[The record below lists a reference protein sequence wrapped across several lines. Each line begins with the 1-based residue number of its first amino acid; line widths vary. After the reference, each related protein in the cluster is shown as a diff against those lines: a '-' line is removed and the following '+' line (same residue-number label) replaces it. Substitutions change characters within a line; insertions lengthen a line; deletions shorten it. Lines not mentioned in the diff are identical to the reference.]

1 MSLASTSIQRPVMAI
16 VMTLVIIIFGMI
28 GITSLPVRE
37 YPSMDPPI
45 INVGTNYRGANA
57 EIIDSQITEIL
68 EASIN
73 GIAGIRTLTSTS
85 SDGYSNIVV
94 EFELN
99 VDLEAAANDVR
110 DRVSRV
116 QNRLPKDCDPPTVT
130 KSDADSNPILMLAVR
145 SDKRNPLELSDI
157 GDRMFKERLQTIP
170 GVSEIVI
177 FGEKRYA
184 IRVTLDPAKLAAYG
198 LTPAEVS
205 SQISAEN
212 VELPSGRI
220 EGSNINL
227 MVRTL
232 GLLRTPEEF
241 ENLVIREVNGVAIKL
256 TDVGSSAFAAEDEK
270 AITKFNGE
278 PCVVIAVLP
287 QSGANSVE
295 ISDRFRKRLDEIMLD
310 MPEDIKAQIIMDTTD
325 FVRNSIE
332 EVEET
337 ILIAFILVVIII
349 FIFLRS
355 WRTTMIPIIAIPV
368 SLIGTFFI
376 MYVCGFSINVLTL
389 LSIVLAVGLVVDDA
403 IVVMENI
410 FVKIEEGMTP
420 IEAAFKGSKE
430 IYFAILSTTIVL
442 VCVFMPIVFLSGMTG
457 RLFREFGI
465 AIAGSVII
473 SAFVSLSLTPM
484 MCSKILNTSASQGK
498 LYRVTEKFFQSITEG
513 YSQLLTSFIRTRWI
527 AISIIVVAFGG
538 IVLLFTQLKSELAPL
553 EDRSR
558 ITLRVSMPEGASYE
572 SFTTY
577 VDEISDMVQDSVPE
591 LSGCQAQVRNG
602 GAFVRAF
609 LIDPKERNRSQQALS
624 DKLNKD
630 TRHMTKGKILIT
642 QDPTI
647 GDRRAGQGVQYV
659 IQANSTDKLREI
671 LPSFMDEVQKSPI
684 FAFSDVNLKFTKPEL
699 VVHIDREKARLLN
712 VSTTA
717 IAQTMQLA
725 YAGQRIGY
733 FTMNGK
739 QYQIIEEV
747 SKTDR
752 NRPDKLP
759 ALYVRNGNGAM
770 IQLDNLLTDTI
781 KSNTPSLY
789 RFNRYA
795 SATVSATM
803 APGFSLGDAVD
814 EMNRIK
820 SIVLDDTFKTE
831 LSGQARELA
840 ESSNSI
846 YFAFMLA
853 LVLVYLILAAQFESF
868 RDPLVIMFSVPMA
881 LVGTLLSLWF
891 FDQTINIFSEIGIIM
906 LIGLIT
912 KNGILI
918 VEFANQRR
926 DMGYSIYKAVL
937 DASASRLRPILMTS
951 LATIFGILPIA
962 LALGAGAESRVSMG
976 IAVVGGMFFGTILTL
991 FIVPVMYT
999 FLTTKKRVIIREED
1013 YLTNE

>member
-1 MSLASTSIQRPVMAI
+1 MSFASTSIKRPVLAI
-16 VMTLVIIIFGMI
+16 VISLVIVIFGMI
-28 GITSLPVRE
+28 GFTSLPVRE
-37 YPSMDPPI
+37 YPSVDPPI
-45 INVGTNYRGANA
+45 INVMTSYPGANA

-94 EFELN
+94 EFELG
-99 VDLEAAANDVR
+99 VDMEAAANDVR

-116 QNRLPKDCDPPTVT
+116 QNRLPKDCNPPTVSKT
-130 KSDADSNPILMLAVR
+130 DSDSNPIIMLAVR
-145 SDKRNPLELSDI
+145 SDKRNPLDLTDVA
-157 GDRMFKERLQTIP
+157 DRMFKERLQTIP
-170 GVSEIVI
+170 GISEIAI
-177 FGEKRYA
+177 YGEKRYA
-184 IRVTLDPAKLAAYG
+184 IRVTLDPDRLAAYQ
-198 LTPAEVS
+198 LTAAEVS
-205 SQISAEN
+205 AQISAEN
-212 VELPSGRI
+212 VELPSGQI
-220 EGSNINL
+220 EGTNINL
-227 MVRTL
+227 TVRTL
-232 GLLRTPEEF
+232 GLLRTPQEF
-241 ENLVIREVNGVAIKL
+241 ENLIIKGVNGVPVKL
-256 TDVGSSAFAAEDEK
+256 SDIGYSMFAAENEK
-270 AITKFNGE
+270 TITKFNGE
-278 PCVVIAVLP
+278 PCVILAILP
-287 QSGANSVE
+287 QSGANNVE
-295 ISDRFRKRLDEIMLD
+295 ISDRFYQRLEEIKLD
-310 MPEDIKAQIIMDTTD
+310 MPEDITPMVINDTSN

-337 ILIAFILVVIII
+337 IVIAFLLVVIII
-349 FIFLRS
+349 FLFLRN
-355 WRTTMIPIIAIPV
+355 WRTTLIPILAIPV

-376 MYVCGFSINVLTL
+376 MYLFGFSINVLTL

-410 FVKIEEGMTP
+410 FVKIEEGMSP

-430 IYFAILSTTIVL
+430 IYFAIISTTVVL
-442 VCVFMPIVFLSGMTG
+442 VCVFMPVVFLSGITG

-465 AIAGSVII
+465 AIAGAVII
-473 SAFVSLSLTPM
+473 SAFVALSLTPM
-484 MCSKILNTSASQGK
+484 MCSKILSHSSSQNK
-498 LYRVTEKFFQSITEG
+498 FYLMTEKFFVSFTEG
-513 YSQLLTSFIRTRWI
+513 YTDMLAGFVRKRWI
-527 AISIIVVAFGG
+527 AVAIIIAAFGA
-538 IVLLFTQLKSELAPL
+538 IVLLFVNLKTELAPL

-558 ITLRVSMPEGASYE
+558 ITLRISMPEGTSYE
-572 SFTTY
+572 SFCQY
-577 VDEISDMVQDSVPE
+577 IDEIADMVQDSVPE
-591 LSGCQAQVRNG
+591 LAGCQSMVRNNFG
-602 GAFVRAF
+602 FVRAF
-609 LIDPKERNRSQQALS
+609 LVDPAQRERTQQILA
-624 DKLNKD
+624 DKLLQD
-630 TRHMTKGKILIT
+630 TRLMTKGKILIT

-647 GDRRAGQGVQYV
+647 GDRRSGQGVQYV
-659 IQANSTDKLREI
+659 IQANSIEKLREI
-671 LPSFMDEVQKSPI
+671 LPVFMDEVQKSSA

-699 VVHIDREKARLLN
+699 VVNVDREKARLLN

-747 SKTDR
+747 GKTDR
-752 NRPDKLP
+752 NQPSKLP
-759 ALYVRNGNGAM
+759 ALYVRSGNGDM
-770 IQLDNLLTDTI
+770 IQLDNLLSDTV

-789 RFNRYA
+789 RFNRYV
-795 SATVSATM
+795 SATVSTIM
-803 APGFSLGDAVD
+803 APGYSLGDGIN
-814 EMNRIK
+814 EMDKIADRI
-820 SIVLDDTFKTE
+820 LDDTFKTD
-831 LSGQARELA
+831 LSGQARELN

-881 LVGTLLSLWF
+881 LVGTLLSLWYF
-891 FDQTINIFSEIGIIM
+891 NQTINIFSEIGIIM

-926 DMGYSIYKAVL
+926 EQGYSIFKAVL
-937 DASASRLRPILMTS
+937 DAASSRLRPILMTS

-976 IAVVGGMFFGTILTL
+976 IAVVGGMLFGTILTL

-999 FLTTKKRVIIREED
+999 FLTAKKRTVIKEED
-1013 YLTNE
+1013 YL